1 MENGP
6 SNKTQV
12 PTKSMN
18 VDILVVGTLN
28 QLYIKGSYTDIKF
41 SEVVSSGKTPFF
53 VIGPSSNPLGF
64 WQTSFA

>member
-1 MENGP
+1 MENEP

-18 VDILVVGTLN
+18 VDILD
-28 QLYIKGSYTDIKF
+28 IKGSYTEIKF
-41 SEVVSSGKTPFF
+41 SEVVGSGKTPFF
-53 VIGPSSNPLGF
+53 VIGPSSNPLDF

>member
-1 MENGP
+1 MENEP
-6 SNKTQV
+6 SDKTQV

-28 QLYIKGSYTDIKF
+28 QLYIKGSYTEIKF
-41 SEVVSSGKTPFF
+41 SEVVSGKTPFF

-64 WQTSFA
+64 WQTSFV